1 VVALQ
6 SGLTSSLE
14 GFLGSLKARGRSERT
29 IKTYRSI
36 LSRFMDYLA
45 VNGLTPD
52 RVTAQ
57 DIDRFIL
64 ELTKK
69 GWGQSSLFTVA
80 VAVRS
85 FLKYLGYNIDYP
97 LPKRPRML
105 PKYLTHEELARLI
118 NACQDDYEKLV
129 LGFLLT
135 GVRVSELVN
144 IRTSDI
150 DLERRSVRVVG
161 KGNKERVVFFADWIV
176 PLLKRYLRNNTSEWL
191 FPSELNPDQHI
202 HYVTVERTL
211 RKIVKRAGINKKV
224 TPHVLRHT
232 FATLSLASGLDI
244 REIQELLGHSSLSST
259 QIYTH
264 VDPQRL
270 KQKTDEFYRSLFRPR
285 W

>member
-1 VVALQ
+1 VVALP
-6 SGLTSSLE
+6 SELTNRLE
-14 GFLGSLKARGRSERT
+14 GYLVSLKARGRSERT

-36 LSRFMDYLA
+36 LSIFINYLE
-45 VNGLTPD
+45 VNNLTPD

-57 DIDRFIL
+57 HIDGFML
-64 ELTKK
+64 ELIKMN
-69 GWGQSSLFTVA
+69 WNQNSLFTVA

-85 FLKYLGYNIDYP
+85 FLRYLGQNVDYP
-97 LPKRPRML
+97 LPKRPKML
-105 PKYLTHEELARLI
+105 PKYLTREELTRLLD
-118 NACQDDYEKLV
+118 ACQEDYEKLIIG
-129 LGFLLT
+129 LLLT

-144 IRTSDI
+144 IRVSDI
-150 DLERRSVRVVG
+150 DIDKRSIRVVG
-161 KGNKERVVFFADWIV
+161 KGNKERVVFFADWLV
-176 PLLKRYLRNNTSEWL
+176 PLLKRYLRHNKSEWL
-191 FPSELNPDQHI
+191 FPSGLNPDQHI

-211 RKIVKRAGINKKV
+211 KKIVKRAGINKKV

-264 VDPQRL
+264 VNPQRL
-270 KQKTDEFYRSLFRPR
+270 KQKTDEFYRSLFAPR

>member
-1 VVALQ
+1 MPSELIDEVDA
-6 SGLTSSLE
+6 
-14 GFLGSLKARGRSERT
+14 FLGSLRARGRSERT
-29 IKTYRSI
+29 VKTYRSI
-36 LSRFMDYLA
+36 LTRFIDYLA
-45 VNGLTPD
+45 VNSLTPD

-64 ELTKK
+64 ECSRQ
-69 GWGQSSLFTVA
+69 GWEQNSLFTVA

-85 FLKYLGYNIDYP
+85 FLKYLGRNVDYP
-97 LPKRPRML
+97 LPKRPKML
-105 PKYLTHEELARLI
+105 PKYLTREELTRLL
-118 NACQDDYEKLV
+118 NACQDDYEKLIIG
-129 LGFLLT
+129 LLLT

-144 IRTSDI
+144 IRVSDI
-150 DLERRSVRVVG
+150 DIDKRSIRVVG
-161 KGNKERVVFFADWIV
+161 KGYKERVVFFADWLV
-176 PLLKRYLRNNTSEWL
+176 PLLKRYLRQNKSEWL
-191 FPSELNPDQHI
+191 FPSELNPDQHV

-211 RKIVKRAGINKKV
+211 KKIVKRAGINKKV
-224 TPHVLRHT
+224 TPHTLRHT

-270 KQKTDEFYRSLFRPR
+270 KQKTDEFYRSLFAPR